1 MEKDVVK
8 TIETATATNNEIKE
22 EVVVPV
28 ELDDTGG
35 GGDED
40 KRPVIIQFWIYWY
53 RYQQQQRSTSD
64 HGKGCCWGNRDYHI
78 SKRWTK

>member
-40 KRPVIIQFWIYWY
+40 KRPVIIQF
-53 RYQQQQRSTSD
+53 
-64 HGKGCCWGNRDYHI
+64 
-78 SKRWTK
+78 